1 MAKKYWTY
9 KGEKIP
15 VKRYNPKTKKT
26 ADALYREAIRKTGQA
41 NKRLRDIKNEF
52 GTLGWAGKKLKE
64 KVDISVLD
72 AWRSKGVKVSKSM
85 SEKQLKAV
93 IKAIDDFLQSK
104 TSNVKGIKQTIKK
117 SQDSLRKTLSTED
130 INVTA
135 EESKTL
141 YSFFEDTDFN
151 TLVNYLGASETF
163 ALIQDA
169 KESNDNSDE
178 FISRIERYIM
188 IGEDEDMKQSLENI
202 YNKYV
207 RS

>member
-9 KGEKIP
+9 KGQKIP
-15 VKRYNPKTKKT
+15 VKRYNPKTKQT

-52 GTLGWAGKKLKE
+52 GSLGWAGQKLKQ

-72 AWRSKGVKVSKSM
+72 AWRSKGIKINKSM

-93 IKAIDDFLQSK
+93 IKAIDDFLKSK
-104 TSNVKGIKQTIKK
+104 TSSVKGIKQTIKK
-117 SQDSLRKTLSTED
+117 SQESLRQTLSLED
-130 INVTA
+130 VNITV

-141 YSFFEDTDFN
+141 YKFFEDTDFN
-151 TLVNYLGASETF
+151 KLVNYLGASETF
-163 ALIQDA
+163 AIIQDA
-169 KESNDNSDE
+169 KESNDNNND
-178 FISRIERYIM
+178 FIERIERYLM
-188 IGEDEDMKQSLENI
+188 IGEDEDMKRSLSNI